1 MATTIRVT
9 TAARYRGLEVTIIG
23 DLGAGLLAIAGYGT
37 PQELAIAAI
46 AVKHCGGRHVYCVA
60 GAGGWT
66 ASLEEVASAA
76 AHVGR
81 AREAD

>member
-9 TAARYRGLEVTIIG
+9 TAARYRCLEVTIIG
-23 DLGAGLLAIAGYGT
+23 DLDAGLLAIAGYDT

-46 AVKHCGGRHVYCVA
+46 AVKHRGGRHVYRVA
-60 GAGGWT
+60 GVGGWT
-66 ASLEEVASAA
+66 ASLEEVASSA

-81 AREAD
+81 ARS